1 VNLVDFPERLAEL
14 RRQRGLTQAAL
25 AERAGVH
32 LSQLGRYE
40 SGANEPTL
48 GVIAQLAAALST
60 TADFLV
66 FGTEPRLPK
75 DDRLR
80 LAFEATDFLDENERD
95 TVCALLDAFLA
106 RHEHQRGSEGP
117 RGPRSGSA

>member
-1 VNLVDFPERLAEL
+1 MIVVDFPERLAEL

-25 AERAGVH
+25 AEQAGVH

-48 GVIAQLAAALST
+48 RNIALLARALST

-66 FGTEPRLPK
+66 FGDEPRLPD

-80 LAFEATDFLDENERD
+80 LAFESTEFLDDDEREA
-95 TVCALLDAFLA
+95 VRLLLDAFLA
-106 RHEHQRGSEGP
+106 HHGLRHGDEGP
-117 RGPRSGSA
+117 RGPRSKRS

>member
-1 VNLVDFPERLAEL
+1 VITVGFPERLAEL

-25 AERAGVH
+25 AERARVH

-66 FGTEPRLPK
+66 FGDEPRLPE
-75 DDRLR
+75 DERLR
-80 LAFEATDFLDENERD
+80 FAFEATNFLDQDERD
-95 TVCALLDAFLA
+95 IVCALLDAFLA
-106 RHEHQRGSEGP
+106 RHEYQRGPEAP
-117 RGPRSGSA
+117 RAPRAGST